1 MINESYEEDLR
12 NIGRQVDKLNYMIN
26 ESINN
31 NDDNL
36 VGSSESYISPLR
48 RTPEE
53 INDDRASASS
63 TDKSEIRD
71 ENRPLPT
78 FQYTP
83 MLTRTRSSQRGIL
96 LGKVSLKIY
105 KKKCWKFPTRGIL
118 TFSRCFSTF

>member
-1 MINESYEEDLR
+1 
-12 NIGRQVDKLNYMIN
+12 MIN

-71 ENRPLPT
+71 
-78 FQYTP
+78 
-83 MLTRTRSSQRGIL
+83 
-96 LGKVSLKIY
+96 
-105 KKKCWKFPTRGIL
+105 
-118 TFSRCFSTF
+118 

>member
-105 KKKCWKFPTRGIL
+105 
-118 TFSRCFSTF
+118 